1 MKAHRPAA
9 PLRAFAAAAPL
20 VLLLAQPCI
29 AQAQAP
35 DPTWRKSE
43 GEDFVLAAPARVR
56 YGAGDRWVE
65 KVVSGQGSCSN
76 AFFGSDP
83 APQVRK
89 SCTWIAT
96 ATAKAASPRLS
107 AKGVTEVVDRAGKV
121 LPEAYRAIAAN
132 MGDAEGIAYRYGPE
146 PTADAAAR
154 AKLPTLYEREDQFA
168 RCEDNQRH
176 CRTSWQVGGPRKE
189 VDFAYSTNQSS
200 VVFLAD
206 DPVERAG
213 VGDLQASAF
222 EANTYAQKPQLPW
235 QHGGGGLD
243 SINVV
248 KYRAAGLL
256 PNDGSARPIAAGRC
270 SGPAGYCPTSVIAF
284 QNGLL
289 ATTGSNTAHNQATA
303 RLAPNKV
310 PTAVAMTSNS
320 EFAFVT
326 VWDTAQLKGQVA
338 VVALAGLCDGCKL
351 EGPYYEW
358 WSEWQG
364 VYPGLPNMGNI
375 AFMKVLGYVDL
386 PAEMKAPTEIAV
398 TTGMHPFNTVLGGG
412 LFMGQANSP
421 LATHWR
427 SFTRGGGNYGR
438 YAKGG
443 VAVVVSKS
451 EQMAAFIDLKPLFD
465 YINGVYF
472 SDAVAGIGAVGQDER
487 QWPHGF
493 GFKPQAR
500 PVVVKTVALDA
511 RPTAVKTTLTRSK
524 DARAWIAT
532 QEGALRIFSLG
543 GYAPGADVHAGSP
556 NEIQALG
563 KVAIGRNPTSLAH
576 SKGEPEPGMKDDPLN
591 GQVIVTSRG
600 DRSIQ
605 WVRFSPDGRSG
616 RVVRTLQDS
625 RLVDPIAAEDID
637 NFANVGLTLSVADYG
652 GRAVLNYR
660 YGPVVFADRGAQW
673 ACQPPG
679 GCPVKPTGDIA
690 IEFGGSFPMQGRPYQ
705 INTSNVP

>member
-1 MKAHRPAA
+1 MSHAA
-9 PLRAFAAAAPL
+9 FRGAAL
-20 VLLLAQPCI
+20 VALLALLSPQCL
-29 AQAQAP
+29 AQAARQVQ
-35 DPTWRKSE
+35 E
-43 GEDFVLAAPARVR
+43 GEDFAVAAPTRVR
-56 YGAGDRWVE
+56 YGAGEHWVE
-65 KVVSGQGSCSN
+65 KMLTGPARCSN
-76 AFFGSDP
+76 EFFGGDP

-89 SCTWIAT
+89 SCTIGSAS
-96 ATAKAASPRLS
+96 ASASASAKALHRPSAS
-107 AKGVTEVVDRAGKV
+107 GVTDVVDRAGKID
-121 LPEAYRAIAAN
+121 PAAYRAMAAN
-132 MGDAEGIAYRYGPE
+132 LSEAEGIAYRYGP
-146 PTADAAAR
+146 AAAQGAAAG

-168 RCEDNQRH
+168 RCDGKGA
-176 CRTSWQVGGPRKE
+176 CASSWQLGGPRKE

-206 DPVERAG
+206 DPLQRAG

-243 SINVV
+243 SINVA

-256 PNDGSARPIAAGRC
+256 PNDGSARPVAAGRC
-270 SGPAGYCPTSVIAF
+270 SGPAGNCPSSVIAF

-289 ATTGSNTAHNQATA
+289 ATTGSNTAHNLATA
-303 RLAPNKV
+303 QLAPNKV

-326 VWDTAQLKGQVA
+326 VWDTAELKGQVA

-386 PAEMKAPTEIAV
+386 PPDMKAPTEIAA

-412 LFMGQANSP
+412 LFMGQTHSP
-421 LATHWR
+421 LSRHWQ
-427 SFTRGGGNYGR
+427 SFTPSGEHYKR

-451 EQMAAFIDLKPLFD
+451 EQKAAFIDLKPLFA
-465 YINGVYF
+465 YINSVYF
-472 SDAVAGIGAVGQDER
+472 SEAVGRIGPVGQDER

-493 GFKPQAR
+493 GFKPQSR
-500 PVVVKTVALDA
+500 PVVVKTIALDA
-511 RPTAVKTTLTRSK
+511 RPTAVKTTITRTR
-524 DARAWIAT
+524 DAHAWIAT

-543 GYAPGADVHAGSP
+543 GYAPGAEPGAGSP
-556 NEIQALG
+556 NRIVAEG
-563 KVAIGRNPTSLAH
+563 KVAVGRNPSSLAH
-576 SKGEPEPGMKDDPLN
+576 SKGEPDPDIRGDPLN
-591 GQVIVTSRG
+591 GQVIVTSRA
-600 DRSIQ
+600 DRKIQ
-605 WVRFSPDGRSG
+605 WVRFSADGRSG

-637 NFANVGLTLSVADYG
+637 NFANVGLTLSVADYA
-652 GRAVLNYR
+652 GRSVLNYR
-660 YGPVVFADRGAQW
+660 YGPVLFADRGPQW
-673 ACQPPG
+673 ACQPPR
-679 GCPVKPTGDIA
+679 GCPVKPTGSVA
-690 IEFGGSFPMQGRPYQ
+690 IEFGGGFRMQGRPFQ